1 MLLIF
6 IVCFFNRENFLS
18 AWPEKRQK
26 QGEATKKNDPS
37 VMEQAVKAVQS
48 GALSL
53 RKAAEK
59 FNVHKSTLHDRVT
72 KRVTLDAKSGRKP
85 VLSNEIEKR
94 IIKNVTESA
103 EKGFGTSRKQLLH
116 RAAVLCKRNKITGFK
131 NFTPSK
137 HWWEGLK
144 KKAPR
149 GCDKETRKA
158 RHSTCKNA

>member
-1 MLLIF
+1 MA
-6 IVCFFNRENFLS
+6 RKKAKTRGS
-18 AWPEKRQK
+18 YQ
-26 QGEATKKNDPS
+26 KNDPS

-72 KRVTLDAKSGRKP
+72 KRVTINAKPGRKP

-103 EKGFGTSRKQLLH
+103 EKGFGISRKQLLH
-116 RAAVLCKRNKITGFK
+116 RAAVLCKRFQKLHTI
-131 NFTPSK
+131 
-137 HWWEGLK
+137 
-144 KKAPR
+144 
-149 GCDKETRKA
+149 
-158 RHSTCKNA
+158 

>member
-1 MLLIF
+1 MA
-6 IVCFFNRENFLS
+6 RKKAKTRGS
-18 AWPEKRQK
+18 YQK
-26 QGEATKKNDPS
+26 NYPS

-72 KRVTLDAKSGRKP
+72 KRVTIDAKPGRKP

-103 EKGFGTSRKQLLH
+103 EKGFGISRKQLLH
-116 RAAVLCKRNKITGFK
+116 RAAVLCKITGLTK
-131 NFTPSK
+131 LQVSK
-137 HWWEGLK
+137 TSHHLNTGGK
-144 KKAPR
+144 V
-149 GCDKETRKA
+149 
-158 RHSTCKNA
+158 

>member
-1 MLLIF
+1 MFFLIGKT
-6 IVCFFNRENFLS
+6 FFQHG
-18 AWPEKRQK
+18 QK
-26 QGEATKKNDPS
+26 KAKTRGSYQKNDPS

-72 KRVTLDAKSGRKP
+72 KRVTLDAKPGRKP

-116 RAAVLCKRNKITGFK
+116 QLLFFVKGTKLQVSKTSHHLNTGGK
-131 NFTPSK
+131 V
-137 HWWEGLK
+137 
-144 KKAPR
+144 
-149 GCDKETRKA
+149 
-158 RHSTCKNA
+158 